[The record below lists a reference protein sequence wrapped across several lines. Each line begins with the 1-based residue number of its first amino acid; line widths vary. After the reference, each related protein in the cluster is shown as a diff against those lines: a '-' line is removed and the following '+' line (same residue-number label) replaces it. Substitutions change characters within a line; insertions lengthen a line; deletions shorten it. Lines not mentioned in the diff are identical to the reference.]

1 VIFCRW
7 FQPLILVMAG
17 AISCFGELAPA
28 REGALPASE
37 TTAAGEDDRPATGLR
52 LLWKAQPDRPEKAA
66 VEVVGAD
73 PAALRLLARTKLTV
87 EHWNTFFFVRV
98 IPAAEAKASDQ
109 PPLWGSYKLTGDV
122 IRFEPR
128 FPLEP
133 GMRYRAEFDP
143 ARLEALA
150 TTVAEEGYRS
160 ANPGRSTT
168 RLSADYSPRKKK
180 PAEATTQV
188 AAIFPSRDLLPEN
201 LLRFYIV
208 FSAPMSRGEA
218 YDRITL
224 VNEATGKKVDA
235 PFLELGEEL
244 WSPDGVRF
252 TLLFDPGRIKR
263 GLKPREEMGP
273 VLQAGNA
280 YSLVIDRHWLDAS
293 GNPLKAEFRK
303 TFRVGPPDE
312 TSPDPKKWSM
322 DAPRAGTR
330 DPLVVR
336 FPESLDRALLDR
348 LIWVES
354 TEAKVVAGQI
364 SLETAETTWRF
375 TPASPW
381 REGAHRLVVGTEL
394 EDLAGNSVARPFEVD
409 VAGPISH
416 RVTGK
421 TVERPFEIGVRP
433 H

>member
-1 VIFCRW
+1 VIICRW

-73 PAALRLLARTKLTV
+73 PVALRLLARSKLTV

-122 IRFEPR
+122 IRFDPR

-143 ARLEALA
+143 DRLEALA
-150 TTVAEEGYRS
+150 TTLERESRRS
-160 ANPGRSTT
+160 ASPGRSTT
-168 RLSADYSPRKKK
+168 KLSADYTSPRKK
-180 PAEATTQV
+180 PAEPTTQV
-188 AAIFPSRDLLPEN
+188 AAIYPSRDLVPEN

-218 YDRITL
+218 YDRIML
-224 VNEATGKKVDA
+224 IDEATGKKVDA

-244 WSPDGVRF
+244 WSPDGIRF
-252 TLLFDPGRIKR
+252 TLLFDPGRVKR

-273 VLQAGNA
+273 VLQAGKA
-280 YSLVIDRHWLDAS
+280 YSLVIDRRWLDAT
-293 GNPLKAEFRK
+293 GNPLTAAFRK
-303 TFRVGPPDE
+303 SFRVGPPDE
-312 TSPDPKKWSM
+312 TSPDPKNWSI
-322 DAPRAGTR
+322 DAPPAGTR
-330 DPLVVR
+330 GSLVVR
-336 FPESLDRALLDR
+336 FPEPLDWALLDR
-348 LIWVES
+348 LIRVES
-354 TEAKVVAGQI
+354 TETKAVAGQI
-364 SLETAETTWRF
+364 SMESAETTWRF
-375 TPASPW
+375 TPTSPW
-381 REGAHRLVVGTEL
+381 REGAYRLVVGTEL
-394 EDLAGNSVARPFEVD
+394 EDMAGNSVARPFEVD

-416 RVTGK
+416 RVMGK
-421 TVERPFEIGVRP
+421 TVERPFEIGVRL